1 LSGRIQSQPHASKAP
16 FALRALTQ
24 ESALLAG
31 LTCQHGQCRSLFQ
44 VHQFQFSE
52 ISWLTPSLTK
62 NISVPKLSNSTNLHD
77 ICRKWPYLGAQI
89 YCGTGPYHSVR
100 FHFDPMTT
108 YVSQDHKYRPSPA
121 AHFLVP
127 ILVLRVT
134 GTLSIVDHCTFC
146 LLVDACTPRISSFLS
161 HVGFNIVSRF
171 ITPRFGAECVQS
183 SSTTSF
189 PGTEDR
195 QRVFHHLRSLP
206 FQNAMSHCR
215 ASLRWQMP
223 GPSEEEIEGAL
234 HIKSGCNFAFE

>member
-1 LSGRIQSQPHASKAP
+1 MVNADLSFKFTNFNFVRYLGSRRQSP
-16 FALRALTQ
+16 RT
-24 ESALLAG
+24 
-31 LTCQHGQCRSLFQ
+31 
-44 VHQFQFSE
+44 
-52 ISWLTPSLTK
+52 
-62 NISVPKLSNSTNLHD
+62 ISVPKLSNSTNLHD

-89 YCGTGPYHSVR
+89 CCGTGPYHSVR

-108 YVSQDHKYRPSPA
+108 YVSQDHRYRPSPV

-146 LLVDACTPRISSFLS
+146 LLVDACIPRISSFLS
-161 HVGFNIVSRF
+161 HVGFNITSRF

-195 QRVFHHLRSLP
+195 QRVFHHLRSCHSKMQCPIVELASGGRCQGLP
-206 FQNAMSHCR
+206 
-215 ASLRWQMP
+215 
-223 GPSEEEIEGAL
+223 
-234 HIKSGCNFAFE
+234 KKK